1 MHFSILNIIILFHF
15 CKLFIILIEMLSHLD
30 QVGEVLQKG
39 IRVIGHVVHAVNKS
53 LMHFLVVFLAAHGE
67 DCFEFC
73 IVHLLALQVVLLAL

>member
-1 MHFSILNIIILFHF
+1 MDDPY
-15 CKLFIILIEMLSHLD
+15 LIVVHLD

-73 IVHLLALQVVLLAL
+73 IVHLPALNVVLLAPEGFFQFLFPIVLAA